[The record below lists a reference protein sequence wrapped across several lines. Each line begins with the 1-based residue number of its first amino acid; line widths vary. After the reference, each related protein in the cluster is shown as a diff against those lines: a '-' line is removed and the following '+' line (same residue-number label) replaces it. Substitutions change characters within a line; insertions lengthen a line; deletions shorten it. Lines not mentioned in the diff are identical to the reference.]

1 MFGKL
6 YATLDIKW
14 VFLTAVII
22 FEVGSVICAAAPSSI
37 ALILGRAIAG
47 LGCSGIFSGAVLVSA
62 DYQMCEMNSNW
73 ETP

>member
-14 VFLTAVII
+14 VFLTAVIT

-47 LGCSGIFSGAVLVSA
+47 LGCSGIFSGALLVSS
-62 DYQMCEMNSNW
+62 EHLIW
-73 ETP
+73 ETNSD